1 MAKEKITERLAEA
14 LAPFLAENGYSL
26 FHSEF
31 KKEGKD
37 RVLRLFIEFAWEPG
51 QEKPGYIGTE
61 DCEKVSRYVSDL
73 LDQWDPI
80 EQNYTLEVSSPGLE
94 RPLRGMEDFLR
105 FAGETAEISLYEPL
119 NGSKRLQGVILAPED
134 GAVRLETPQGVQAI
148 PLEKIAKAKLSIVF

>member
-1 MAKEKITERLAEA
+1 MANKIV
-14 LAPFLAENGYSL
+14 SL
-26 FHSEF
+26 IEDLTREYFESNDLYLWDCEYV
-31 KKEGKD
+31 KEGRDWFLRVYID
-37 RVLRLFIEFAWEPG
+37 RTDGEYVS
-51 QEKPGYIGTE
+51 TD
-61 DCEKVSRYVSDL
+61 DCEKVSEFISKEMDER
-73 LDQWDPI
+73 DPI